1 MIRGWCYREG
11 VADAEE
17 ITLDAFP
24 EPGGDTL
31 VWLDCDDPSQEEIS
45 KLGERFA
52 LHDFVIEDLQHAE
65 QRTKLDHYRDHFHVA
80 VHDCELV
87 DDLLVSR
94 EIDVVFGEGWLLSVR
109 QAPEDNEGVEPGPF
123 PMELVQRR
131 FEAQRREHG
140 TTDEGFLLWAFLDVV
155 VDRYFNVTDAVDERM
170 DDVEAAVLDDTV
182 DRLRRGR
189 PRELFTIAKALL
201 RFRRAAL
208 PLREVAGALLRR
220 EAPSVGDIAL
230 AHFQDL
236 YDHVLRIADLVE
248 TQRDVITGLRD
259 ADLAVTSNQMSLV
272 QQRIASW
279 GAILLIATLITGVL
293 GMNFR
298 NAPELDWEEGFGV
311 IGALFLVTALPLYL
325 YFKRKKWL

>member
-1 MIRGWCYREG
+1 VIRAWCYREG
-11 VADAEE
+11 VAGAADVSMDALPTPDQDTLLWLDCEGPTDEE
-17 ITLDAFP
+17 IT
-24 EPGGDTL
+24 
-31 VWLDCDDPSQEEIS
+31 
-45 KLGERFA
+45 KLGDIFE
-52 LHDFVIEDLQHAE
+52 LHEFVIEDLRHAE
-65 QRTKLDHYRDHFHVA
+65 QRTKLDQYRDHFHVA
-80 VHDCELV
+80 VHDCQLV
-87 DDLLVSR
+87 EDVLVTR

-109 QAPEDNEGVEPGPF
+109 QPPEGEEGTPSEPF
-123 PMELVQRR
+123 PVELVQRR
-131 FEAQRREHG
+131 FEAQRRDHG

-155 VDRYFNVTDAVDERM
+155 VDRYFVVTDAVDERM
-170 DDVEAAVLDDTV
+170 DDVEEAVLDDTI

-189 PRELFTIAKALL
+189 PRELFTIGKALL

-236 YDHVLRIADLVE
+236 YDHVLRVADLVE

-272 QQRIASW
+272 QQRIAAW
-279 GAILLIATLITGVL
+279 GAILLIATLVTGVL
-293 GMNFR
+293 GSNFAS
-298 NAPELDWEEGFGV
+298 APELDWEAGFAV
-311 IGALFLVTALPLYL
+311 IAVVFLLTGLPLYI